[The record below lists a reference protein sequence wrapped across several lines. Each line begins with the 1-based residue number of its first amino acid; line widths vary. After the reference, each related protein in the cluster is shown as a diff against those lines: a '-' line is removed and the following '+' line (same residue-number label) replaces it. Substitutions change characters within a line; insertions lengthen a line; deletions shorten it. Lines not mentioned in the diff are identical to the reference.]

1 MRGLQLHYIGP
12 MSFMYCL
19 SLFGGRYIAAIMT
32 CLLLLRCN
40 LVAVISSCAGVVIG
54 S

>member
-1 MRGLQLHYIGP
+1 
-12 MSFMYCL
+12 MSYMYCM
-19 SLFGGRYIAAIMT
+19 SLFGGRYIAAIVIF
-32 CLLLLRCN
+32 LLLLGCN

>member
-1 MRGLQLHYIGP
+1 MRGLRLHYT
-12 MSFMYCL
+12 CRL

-32 CLLLLRCN
+32 CLLLLKCN
-40 LVAVISSCAGVVIG
+40 LMAVISSCAGVVIG

>member
-1 MRGLQLHYIGP
+1 
-12 MSFMYCL
+12 MSSMYCM
-19 SLFGGRYIAAIMT
+19 SLFGGRYIAAIMI

-40 LVAVISSCAGVVIG
+40 LVAVISSCVGVAIG